1 MAANHK
7 NNHRNSHKNN
17 LRHVRVDLGERSYD
31 IVIGGGLLARL
42 PEFLRPLKLGKRGVI
57 ITDMQVGRLYAK
69 PVREALREGGFETEV
84 LDVPAGE
91 ASKSLR
97 QANRLF
103 EKLTAFRLDRQ
114 SFVIALGGGVVGD
127 LAGFVAAA
135 YLRGLSFVQVPTTLL
150 ALVDSSVGGKM
161 GVNLPQ
167 GKNLVGAFYQ
177 PRLVLADI
185 DTLQTLPEREL
196 RAGFAE
202 VVKHGAIY
210 DAEFFAWLEREYERV
225 LKLDADAVTHA
236 VRRCCEIKAE
246 IVSADERESGLRTIL
261 NFGHTIGHAM
271 EALTEYVGLL
281 HGEAIAIGMCCVAN
295 LSVKRAGF
303 DPAEAE
309 RLKTLIALSGLPTRL
324 GERFTRDGLLTA
336 MRLDKKA
343 REGKLRFVL
352 LKRLG
357 EAIVSDAVTDADIEE
372 TLNVCR

>member
-7 NNHRNSHKNN
+7 NNHRNNHKNN
-17 LRHVRVDLGERSYD
+17 LRYVRVDLGERSYD

-42 PEFLRPLKLGKRGVI
+42 AEFLRPLKLGRCGVV

-69 PVREALREGGFETEV
+69 PVREALHGGGFEAEI

-150 ALVDSSVGGKM
+150 AQMDSSVGGKV

-185 DTLQTLPEREL
+185 DTLQTLPGREL

-202 VVKHGAIY
+202 VIKHGAIY

-225 LKLDADAVTHA
+225 LKLDANAVTRA

-246 IVSADERESGLRTIL
+246 IVSKDERESGLRTIL

-281 HGEAIAIGMCCVAN
+281 HGEAIAMGMCCVAN
-295 LSVKRAGF
+295 LSVRRAGF
-303 DPAEAE
+303 DLAEAE
-309 RLKTLIALSGLPTRL
+309 RLKKLIALSGLPTRL
-324 GERFTRDGLLTA
+324 GEGFTRDELLTA

-357 EAIVSDAVTDADIEE
+357 EAIVSDVVTDADIKE